1 MRCLYLKA
9 SGKAQLQ
16 TEIDESRRRIDM
28 AKKNGKKNSEA
39 IIKPDLAVH
48 ETIEL
53 HEILTV
59 KQSSYLK
66 ANMML
71 DMADDKELKK
81 IIRKDIKNS
90 KKAIEE
96 IQELLP

>member
-1 MRCLYLKA
+1 
-9 SGKAQLQ
+9 
-16 TEIDESRRRIDM
+16 M
-28 AKKNGKKNSEA
+28 AKKNGKKNSETSA
-39 IIKPDLAVH
+39 KPDLAVH

-66 ANMML
+66 ASMMVNM
-71 DMADDKELKK
+71 AEDKELKK
-81 IIRKDIKNS
+81 IIRKDAKNS

-96 IQELLP
+96 IQQLLP

>member
-1 MRCLYLKA
+1 
-9 SGKAQLQ
+9 
-16 TEIDESRRRIDM
+16 M
-28 AKKNGKKNSEA
+28 AKKNEKKSTEA
-39 IIKPDLAVH
+39 VAKPDLAVH

-71 DMADDKELKK
+71 DMVEDKELKK
-81 IIRKDIKNS
+81 IIRKDAKNS
-90 KKAIEE
+90 KKAIDE